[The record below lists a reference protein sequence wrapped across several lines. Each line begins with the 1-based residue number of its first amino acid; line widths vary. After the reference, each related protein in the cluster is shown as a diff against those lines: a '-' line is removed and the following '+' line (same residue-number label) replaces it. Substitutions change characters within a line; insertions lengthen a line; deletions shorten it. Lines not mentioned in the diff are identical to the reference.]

1 MDATHQLAGWIVGA
15 VVGLAALVGGI
26 RYLLR
31 QARAGVHVLDR
42 IEALLSKELEANHGS
57 SMKDDIT
64 GIAFTVGNLW
74 RRLEAVERDL
84 SDHLTKRGKP

>member
-1 MDATHQLAGWIVGA
+1 MDVTHEVAGWAVA
-15 VVGLAALVGGI
+15 TVVGLASVIAAAGYLVKKV
-26 RYLLR
+26 
-31 QARAGVHVLDR
+31 RAGVHILDR
-42 IEALLSKELEANHGS
+42 IERLVGRELEANHGS

-84 SDHLTKRGKP
+84 ADHLERKQP